1 MSSLSTSVGTDPLSY
16 PTSII
21 HACSTPQRPVLTPSL
36 HSLTPHPPPL
46 PTLTLSTQ
54 SAPTPLSLAPPRYA
68 DGVPVFKENTR
79 HRRGDGRHS
88 RHGVVTS
95 GKGGHQYEGIEKS
108 KRGYE
113 YDGLDIQGVDIK
125 PSPRGGS
132 PQCLSLALALV
143 PTSPLSFS
151 SLRYTP

>member
-1 MSSLSTSVGTDPLSY
+1 MSSLSTSVGTDPFSY

-21 HACSTPQRPVLTPSL
+21 LACITPQQPVLAPSL
-36 HSLTPHPPPL
+36 HSLTPHPFPPN
-46 PTLTLSTQ
+46 PISITPQ
-54 SAPTPLSLAPPRYA
+54 SAPTSLSLAPPRYA

-79 HRRGDGRHS
+79 HRRGDGRHP
-88 RHGVVTS
+88 RQGVVTS